1 MKKELT
7 ISAIVQTNGPHYVLL
22 MQEVDGERRIP
33 IVIGASE
40 AQSIIMVL
48 ENYPLVRPLTHD
60 LFVNTLS
67 AFGIVI
73 NEIVIVKVQ
82 DNIFY
87 SELVCEQVS
96 TGTRIRIDSRTSDA
110 IALAI
115 RFKCKIYAE
124 EKVLQEASISLNL
137 GEEASGKVNIEEKI
151 AQLEKK
157 LNDAVAEEK
166 YEEASFLRDEI
177 KKLKEQLKKRKKGKG

>member
-1 MKKELT
+1 MKKELR

-22 MQEVDGERRIP
+22 MQEVDGIRRLP
-33 IVIGASE
+33 IVIGANE

-48 ENYPLVRPLTHD
+48 ENYQLERPLTHD

-67 AFGIVI
+67 AFGIEI
-73 NEIVIVKVQ
+73 SEIVIVKVQ

-87 SELVCEQVS
+87 SELICEQVS

-115 RFKCKIYAE
+115 RYKCKIYAE
-124 EKVLQEASISLNL
+124 EHVLKDAAI
-137 GEEASGKVNIEEKI
+137 AVDFGKVKTKEDLNQRIKDLET
-151 AQLEKK
+151 QLEI
-157 LNDAVAEEK
+157 AVKEEN
-166 YEEASFLRDEI
+166 YEEASLLRDEI
-177 KKLKEQLKKRKKGKG
+177 KKLKDELKKKGGK